1 MRVLYTVTGK
11 HISWLRVPRG
21 FGACAREQREPG
33 TEIRE
38 ASGSAPAPALGGHD
52 RLLVRARL
60 QCQHP
65 QRHLS
70 SQSLLHPLLAFWI
83 V

>member
-52 RLLVRARL
+52 KLLCALACSVNIRSVTSAVRACCTLRF
-60 QCQHP
+60 
-65 QRHLS
+65 
-70 SQSLLHPLLAFWI
+70 AFWI